1 MNGKPGELLIGRYIL
16 ADEDIVISADTLKNK
31 ENAFSVIASENG
43 NITLNV
49 KNEMDVQTIIYAP
62 NGKVTLNVSTGTLHG
77 RIFAKN
83 IEIVSDSFEITGG
96 TEDISYL
103 GFVYIKDSDSESTS
117 DDTSLKDSKTDSSK
131 TDSSSVD
138 SEDSSVNSDLDD
150 NSTSQGDS
158 SGYDTSSSDSSSGN
172 SSSLELSGSSS
183 GDDSSLSGSDKF
195 NEPQYEY
202 DRLNRL
208 IKVTYDEENYVEYMY
223 DANGNITQ
231 IVTVIDGE
239 EK

>member
-1 MNGKPGELLIGRYIL
+1 M
-16 ADEDIVISADTLKNK
+16 
-31 ENAFSVIASENG
+31 
-43 NITLNV
+43 
-49 KNEMDVQTIIYAP
+49 
-62 NGKVTLNVSTGTLHG
+62 
-77 RIFAKN
+77 
-83 IEIVSDSFEITGG
+83 
-96 TEDISYL
+96 
-103 GFVYIKDSDSESTS
+103 
-117 DDTSLKDSKTDSSK
+117 
-131 TDSSSVD
+131 
-138 SEDSSVNSDLDD
+138 DD

-158 SGYDTSSSDSSSGN
+158 SGYDTSSSDSSSGS

>member
-1 MNGKPGELLIGRYIL
+1 MCIR
-16 ADEDIVISADTLKNK
+16 D
-31 ENAFSVIASENG
+31 
-43 NITLNV
+43 
-49 KNEMDVQTIIYAP
+49 
-62 NGKVTLNVSTGTLHG
+62 
-77 RIFAKN
+77 R
-83 IEIVSDSFEITGG
+83 
-96 TEDISYL
+96 
-103 GFVYIKDSDSESTS
+103 
-117 DDTSLKDSKTDSSK
+117 SK

-138 SEDSSVNSDLDD
+138 SEDPSVNSDLDD

-158 SGYDTSSSDSSSGN
+158 SEYDTSSSDSSSGN

>member
-1 MNGKPGELLIGRYIL
+1 MKLL
-16 ADEDIVISADTLKNK
+16 AE
-31 ENAFSVIASENG
+31 
-43 NITLNV
+43 
-49 KNEMDVQTIIYAP
+49 
-62 NGKVTLNVSTGTLHG
+62 
-77 RIFAKN
+77 
-83 IEIVSDSFEITGG
+83 
-96 TEDISYL
+96 EDISYL

-138 SEDSSVNSDLDD
+138 SE
-150 NSTSQGDS
+150 DS